1 MSGAKYKLYVEIS
14 IYLCYIYKNRV
25 KNKQEDFMRGID
37 TPVSKLRRQIFAE
50 ITRIAFEED
59 GSINNAIEAV
69 PYTVC
74 PGDTATYRESIY
86 RERAIA
92 SERVRLAMGM
102 SLRPE
107 DRPVHVTSGLAE
119 SNIAEHYYEPPL
131 MQVIPSA
138 CNKCEE
144 NIYRVSDMCKGCVAH
159 PCMEVC
165 PKNAISRQNG
175 RAVIDESRC
184 IKCGKC
190 REICPYS
197 AIIKLSRPCAEACGV
212 KAIES
217 DEQGR
222 AKINTDKCV
231 SCGMCMVSCP
241 FGAIADKSQ
250 VFQLARSLKDGNKVV
265 AELAPAYVGQ
275 FGADVTAGQVKLAL
289 KALGFA
295 EVREVALGAD
305 IGAVAEAKHYAEHV
319 ATGELPFLLTSCCPS
334 WSMLAKTQ
342 FPEMIDSV
350 SRELTPMV
358 ATARRI
364 KHEDPEAKVV
374 FIGPCAAKKL
384 EATRRT
390 VRSDVDFVITFE
402 ELAAMF
408 DAGGI
413 DPHNMELTA
422 GLHDATAAGRG
433 YACAGGV
440 AQAIE
445 SCIKEYYPDVEV
457 KIQHAE
463 GLADC
468 KKMLTLAK
476 LGKMNGCMI
485 EGMACP
491 GGCVAGAGTLL
502 PVTKA
507 KAAIAKLK
515 AESTVQ
521 IPDMSVMDVDLS

>member
-1 MSGAKYKLYVEIS
+1 
-14 IYLCYIYKNRV
+14 
-25 KNKQEDFMRGID
+25 MRGIQ
-37 TPVSKLRRQIFAE
+37 TPVSVLRKEIFKE
-50 ITRIAFEED
+50 ITKIAFEEN
-59 GSINNAIEAV
+59 GNINDAIEAI
-69 PYTVC
+69 PYIVS
-74 PGDTATYRESIY
+74 PGDHATYRESIY

-107 DRPVHVTSGLAE
+107 DKPVHVTSGLEE
-119 SNIAEHYYEPPL
+119 SNVAEHYYEPPL

-138 CNKCEE
+138 CNACEE
-144 NIYRVSDMCKGCVAH
+144 NAYRVSDMCKGCVAH

-165 PKNAISRQNG
+165 PKGAISRVNG
-175 RAVIDESRC
+175 KAYIDESKC

-190 REICPYS
+190 KSVCPYD
-197 AIIKLSRPCAEACGV
+197 AISKLVRPCAEACGA

-217 DEQGR
+217 DDQGR
-222 AKINTDKCV
+222 AKINTEKCV

-250 VFQLARSLKDGNKVV
+250 IFQLARSLKNGNRVI
-265 AELAPAYVGQ
+265 AELAPAYAGQ
-275 FGADVTAGQVKLAL
+275 FGANVSSGQVKKAL
-289 KALGFA
+289 MALGFSD
-295 EVREVALGAD
+295 VREVAMGAD
-305 IGAVAEAKHYAEHV
+305 IGAIAEAKHYAEHV

-342 FPEMIDSV
+342 FPEIIDSV

-358 ATARRI
+358 ATARSI
-364 KHEDPEAKVV
+364 KHSDPEAQVV

-408 DAGGI
+408 EARNIVPAD
-413 DPHNMELTA
+413 MEVEPGE
-422 GLHDATAAGRG
+422 GLHDASAAGRG

-440 AQAIE
+440 AEAIE
-445 SCIKEYYPDVEV
+445 RCINKYYPDVEV

-468 KKMLTLAK
+468 RKMLTMAR
-476 LGKMNGCMI
+476 LGKMNGYMI
-485 EGMACP
+485 EGMGCP
-491 GGCVAGAGTLL
+491 GGCVAGAGTIL
-502 PVTKA
+502 PIAKA
-507 KAAIAKLK
+507 KQTVEKVK
-515 AESTVQ
+515 KESSVQ
-521 IPDMSVMDVDLS
+521 LPDQSVIDTDLS

>member
-1 MSGAKYKLYVEIS
+1 
-14 IYLCYIYKNRV
+14 
-25 KNKQEDFMRGID
+25 MRGIQ
-37 TPVSKLRRQIFAE
+37 TPVSQLRRKVFKE
-50 ITRIAFEED
+50 ITKVAFDENAN
-59 GSINNAIEAV
+59 INDAIESI
-69 PYTVC
+69 PYIVS
-74 PGDTATYRESIY
+74 PGDVATYRESIY

-107 DRPVHVTSGLAE
+107 DRPVHVTSGLEE
-119 SNIAEHYYEPPL
+119 SNVAEHYYEPPL

-144 NIYRVSDMCKGCVAH
+144 NIYRVSSMCKGCVAH

-165 PKNAISRQNG
+165 PKGAISRVNG
-175 RAVIDESRC
+175 RAFIDESKC
-184 IKCGKC
+184 VKCGKC
-190 REICPYS
+190 KSVCPYD
-197 AIIKLSRPCAEACGV
+197 AISKLVRPCSEACGA

-222 AKINTDKCV
+222 AKINTEKCV

-250 VFQLARSLKDGNKVV
+250 VFQLARSIREGNKIV
-265 AELAPAYVGQ
+265 AEVAPAYAGQ
-275 FGADVTAGQVKLAL
+275 FGINVTSGQVKAAL
-289 KALGFA
+289 LELGFA
-295 EVREVALGAD
+295 DVREVAIGAD
-305 IGAVAEAKHYAEHV
+305 IGCIAEAKHYAEHV

-342 FPEMIDSV
+342 FPEIIDSV

-364 KHEDPEAKVV
+364 KHEDPSTQVV

-384 EATRRT
+384 EATRSS

-408 DAGGI
+408 DARGI
-413 DPHNMELTA
+413 DPAKMEA
-422 GLHDATAAGRG
+422 ADELHDATAAGRG

-440 AQAIE
+440 SEAIE
-445 SCIKEYYPDVEV
+445 KCVKRYYPDVEV
-457 KIQHAE
+457 KIEHAE

-468 KKMLTLAK
+468 KKMLTMAK
-476 LGKMNGCMI
+476 LGKMNGYMI
-485 EGMACP
+485 EGMGCP
-491 GGCVAGAGTLL
+491 GGCVAGAGTIL
-502 PVTKA
+502 PVAKA
-507 KAAIAKLK
+507 KA
-515 AESTVQ
+515 Q
-521 IPDMSVMDVDLS
+521 IDKIKKNSDTEIPEQSVIDVDLS

>member
-1 MSGAKYKLYVEIS
+1 
-14 IYLCYIYKNRV
+14 
-25 KNKQEDFMRGID
+25 MRGIQ
-37 TPVSKLRRQIFAE
+37 TPISEIRRKIFTE
-50 ITRIAFEED
+50 IAKIAFEND
-59 GSINNAIEAV
+59 GNINDAIEAI
-69 PYTVC
+69 PYAVS
-74 PGDTATYRESIY
+74 PGDEATYRESIY

-102 SLRPE
+102 SLRPQ
-107 DRPVHVTSGLAE
+107 DRPVHVTAGLEE

-144 NIYRVSDMCKGCVAH
+144 NIYRVSNMCKGCVAH

-165 PKNAISRQNG
+165 PKNAISRVNG
-175 RAVIDESRC
+175 KAFIDESKC

-190 REICPYS
+190 KAICPYD
-197 AIIKLSRPCAEACGV
+197 AISKLLRPCSEACGV

-222 AKINTDKCV
+222 AKINIDKCV

-250 VFQLARSLKDGNKVV
+250 IFQLARSIREGDKII
-265 AELAPAYVGQ
+265 AEVAPAYVGQ
-275 FGADVTAGQVKLAL
+275 FGEKTTSGQVKAAL
-289 KALGFA
+289 LALGFA

-342 FPEMIDSV
+342 FPEMIESV

-358 ATARRI
+358 ATARSI
-364 KHEDPEAKVV
+364 KHQDLEAKVV

-384 EATRRT
+384 EATRRS

-408 DAGGI
+408 DAKNI
-413 DPHNMELTA
+413 VPAEMEA
-422 GLHDATAAGRG
+422 AEELHDATAAGRG
-433 YACAGGV
+433 YAVAGGV
-440 AQAIE
+440 AEAIE
-445 SCIKEYYPDVEV
+445 KCINKYYPDVEV

-476 LGKMNGCMI
+476 LGKLNGCMI
-485 EGMACP
+485 EGMGCP
-491 GGCVAGAGTLL
+491 GGCVAGAGTIL
-502 PVTKA
+502 PIAKA
-507 KAAIAKLK
+507 KQQVAKVKNDSEEKVPDK
-515 AESTVQ
+515 AV
-521 IPDMSVMDVDLS
+521 IDVDLS

>member
-1 MSGAKYKLYVEIS
+1 
-14 IYLCYIYKNRV
+14 
-25 KNKQEDFMRGID
+25 MRGIQ
-37 TPVSKLRRQIFAE
+37 TPVSELRRKVFTE
-50 ITRIAFEED
+50 ITKIAFEEN
-59 GSINNAIEAV
+59 GNINDAVEAI

-107 DRPVHVTSGLAE
+107 DKPVHVTSGLEE

-144 NIYRVSDMCKGCVAH
+144 NIYRVSSMCKGCVAH

-165 PKNAISRQNG
+165 PKGAISRVND
-175 RAVIDESRC
+175 RAFIDESKC

-190 REICPYS
+190 KSICPYD
-197 AIIKLSRPCAEACGV
+197 AISKLSRPCAEACGV

-217 DEQGR
+217 DDQGR
-222 AKINTDKCV
+222 AKINIDKCV

-250 VFQLARSLKDGNKVV
+250 IFQLARSLKDGNKVV
-265 AELAPAYVGQ
+265 AELAPAYAGQ
-275 FGADVTAGQVKLAL
+275 FGANVTAGQVKLAL

-408 DAGGI
+408 EARNIVPAEMDKA
-413 DPHNMELTA
+413 E

-440 AQAIE
+440 AEAIE
-445 SCIKEYYPDVEV
+445 KCVKEYYPGVEV
-457 KIQHAE
+457 KIHHAE

-485 EGMACP
+485 EGMGCP
-491 GGCVAGAGTLL
+491 GGCVAGAGTIL
-502 PVTKA
+502 PIAKA
-507 KAAIAKLK
+507 KATIDKVK
-515 AESTVQ
+515 KESTTQ
-521 IPDMSVMDVDLS
+521 IPDKSVIDVDLS

>member
-1 MSGAKYKLYVEIS
+1 
-14 IYLCYIYKNRV
+14 
-25 KNKQEDFMRGID
+25 MRGIQ
-37 TPVSKLRRQIFAE
+37 TPVSEIRRKIFAE
-50 ITRIAFEED
+50 ITKIAFAD
-59 GSINNAIEAV
+59 NVNINDAIEAV
-69 PYTVC
+69 PYSVC
-74 PGDTATYRESIY
+74 PGDTSTYRESIY

-107 DRPVHVTSGLAE
+107 DRPVHVTSGLEE

-144 NIYRVSDMCKGCVAH
+144 NIYRVSNMCKGCVAH

-165 PKNAISRQNG
+165 PKGAISRVNG
-175 RAVIDESRC
+175 RAFIDESKC

-190 REICPYS
+190 KSVCPYD
-197 AIIKLSRPCAEACGV
+197 AISKLLRPCAEACGV

-217 DEQGR
+217 DDHGR
-222 AKINTDKCV
+222 AKINIDKCV

-250 VFQLARSLKDGNKVV
+250 VFQLARSLKDGNKIV
-265 AELAPAYVGQ
+265 AELAPAYAGQ
-275 FGADVTAGQVKLAL
+275 FGANVTAGQVKLAL
-289 KALGFA
+289 MELGFA

-305 IGAVAEAKHYAEHV
+305 IGAIAEAKHYAEHV

-402 ELAAMF
+402 ELSAMF
-408 DAGGI
+408 EARNIVPAEMDKSS
-413 DPHNMELTA
+413 

-440 AQAIE
+440 AEAIE
-445 SCIKEYYPDVEV
+445 KCVKEYYPGVEV
-457 KIQHAE
+457 KICHAE

-468 KKMLTLAK
+468 KKMLTMAK

-485 EGMACP
+485 EGMGCP
-491 GGCVAGAGTLL
+491 GGCVAGAGTIL
-502 PVTKA
+502 PIAKA
-507 KAAIAKLK
+507 KATIDKVK
-515 AESTVQ
+515 KESTVQ
-521 IPDMSVMDVDLS
+521 IPDKSVVDVDLS